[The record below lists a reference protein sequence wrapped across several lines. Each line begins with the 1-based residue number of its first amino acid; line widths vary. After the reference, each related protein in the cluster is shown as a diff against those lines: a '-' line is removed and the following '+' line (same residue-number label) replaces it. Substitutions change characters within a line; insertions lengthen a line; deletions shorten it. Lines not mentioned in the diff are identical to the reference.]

1 MNAEI
6 ISVGTEI
13 LLGEIVD
20 TNAVYL
26 SQLFAKL
33 GIDVFNKITVGDNE
47 KNIMD
52 ALEVASKRSDLVV
65 TIGGLG
71 PTEDDITKQ
80 SLAKFVGKNLKHDPE
95 ALQQIADY
103 FKKKNRPLTKNN
115 ERQALLLDGA
125 KPIHNPNGLALG
137 IFYHTEQTDYIV
149 LPGPPSEFE
158 PMVDE
163 KVLPL
168 LSQQYGL
175 EKTIQSKTL
184 HFVGIGEADLAAR
197 VDEIVRNQ
205 SNPTIALYFKP
216 TDVTIRLTAKANSKL
231 AAEEILNHTKNQLLD
246 RVGEFF
252 YAEGDKV
259 SFTDFVVNQLIKRN
273 ISLTA
278 AESLTGGAFE
288 STVVETSGAAT
299 IFPGGFVTYADEV
312 KSKLIGVQP
321 ATIEENTVVSRQVAE
336 EMARGAQKTLDTDIA
351 VSFTGV
357 AGPGALEH
365 HQPGNVWIGLA
376 KRDGSIVTKEFN
388 FVGNREKIR
397 HLAVMNG
404 FRMIWENVIK

>member
-33 GIDVFNKITVGDNE
+33 GIDVYHQVTVGDNE
-47 KNIMD
+47 GAIIN
-52 ALEVASKRSDLVV
+52 ALEEGSKRSNLIV

-80 SLAKFVGKNLKHDPE
+80 SLAKFVDRKLKHDPD
-95 ALQQIADY
+95 ALKQISDY
-103 FKKKNRPLTKNN
+103 FAQQNRPLTKNN
-115 ERQALLLDGA
+115 ERQALLLEGS
-125 KPIHNPNGLALG
+125 KPIQNPNGLALG
-137 IFYHTEQTDYIV
+137 VFYHTEKTDYIV

-163 KVLPL
+163 KMLPL

-184 HFVGIGEADLAAR
+184 HFVGIGEADLASR
-197 VDEIVRNQ
+197 VEEIVRNQ

-216 TDVTIRLTAKANSKL
+216 TDVTIRLTAKASSKEE
-231 AAEEILNHTKNQLLD
+231 AEEILNETKIQILD
-246 RVGEFF
+246 QVGEFF
-252 YAEGDKV
+252 YAEGDNV
-259 SFTDFVVNQLIKRN
+259 SFTEYVVKQLIKQK
-273 ISLTA
+273 ITVTA

-288 STVVETSGAAT
+288 STIVETPGASA

-312 KSKLIGVQP
+312 KSKLLGVQ
-321 ATIEENTVVSRQVAE
+321 ATTITENSVVSQQVAE
-336 EMARGAQKTLDTDIA
+336 EMALGAQKALDADIA
-351 VSFTGV
+351 LSFTGA
-357 AGPGALEH
+357 AGPDALEGH
-365 HQPGNVWIGLA
+365 KAGNVWIGLA
-376 KRDGSIVTKEFN
+376 RRDGTVIAKEFN
-388 FVGNREKIR
+388 FAGNRKKVR

-404 FRMIWENVIK
+404 FRMIWENIIQ

>member
-103 FKKKNRPLTKNN
+103 FKKQNRPLTKNN
-115 ERQALLLDGA
+115 ERQALLLDAA

-278 AESLTGGAFE
+278 AESLTGE
-288 STVVETSGAAT
+288 LLKVR
-299 IFPGGFVTYADEV
+299 
-312 KSKLIGVQP
+312 L
-321 ATIEENTVVSRQVAE
+321 
-336 EMARGAQKTLDTDIA
+336 
-351 VSFTGV
+351 
-357 AGPGALEH
+357 
-365 HQPGNVWIGLA
+365 
-376 KRDGSIVTKEFN
+376 
-388 FVGNREKIR
+388 
-397 HLAVMNG
+397 
-404 FRMIWENVIK
+404 